1 MNVRVSPMRPPRF
14 SLERESR
21 GHLVLR
27 ARSGAVAHLFVLE
40 EDILRVLVIP
50 PGRRDLPRT
59 WAIAPGADDGPIVG
73 RRRSDLTGFSTPKFL
88 RRENADR
95 LVVATKRIHLTIER
109 TGLLCTW
116 AMRAGKSRWL
126 DAARDRPTRA
136 YNFGWWDDRVYHY
149 LARDPTEK
157 YFGLGEHS
165 GDLDLT
171 GRRLVL
177 SASDALG
184 YNAKSSDPLY
194 KHLPFYLTWRPSTNL
209 AFGIFYDT
217 LSNCAFDFGC
227 ELSAYHGPFRSFI
240 ADHGVLDYYVIAG
253 PSVAEVVRR
262 FTWLTGRPAFLPK
275 WSLGYSA
282 SGMSYSEAPDAQ
294 EQMYKFLDRCARHDV
309 PCDSFHLSSGYTSV
323 GAKRYLFHWNH
334 AKFPDPGRLSSAF
347 LQRGVR
353 LCANLKPWLLRDHP
367 RIGEARRLG
376 LLIRETDKSPAW
388 AQVWGGEGAYLDFTS
403 RRTLRWW
410 KEQVRTALLKR
421 GIAATWNDNNEY
433 EIKSRG
439 ARIEGF
445 GHPRAAIEARPLQ
458 ALLMT
463 RASRDAQREFAPLRR
478 PFVVTRSG
486 GAGVQ
491 RYAQTWSGDNY
502 TSWETLKYNL
512 RMGLSL
518 ALCGVS
524 NTGHDVGGFAGPKPD
539 PELFLR
545 WVQFGIFM
553 PRFSIHSWN
562 DDGTVN
568 EPWMFPQITNQIRD
582 LIRFRY
588 RLLPYFYDLLWRYHR
603 CFEPMVRPM
612 FYDFPHD
619 LRCYEESEQM
629 MVGSALLAAP
639 AVEPGIK
646 SRPVYLPEGA
656 HWYDF
661 WNGRRLAGGQ
671 IVRLAAGRRHP
682 PLLARAGS
690 LVAANLA
697 RQSFDSRD
705 DRRGFY
711 LFPPGGNGSF
721 TATSFE
727 DDGESYAYEDGS
739 FCQWCFDV
747 RCSAK
752 TIRVRVSRKGRLARR
767 WGNLP
772 RLLLPRTESRAVI
785 YRFA

>member
-1 MNVRVSPMRPPRF
+1 VRVSPIRPPRF

-27 ARSGAVAHLFVLE
+27 ASSGATAHLFVLE
-40 EDILRVLVIP
+40 EDILRVLVIS

-59 WAIAPGADDGPIVG
+59 WAVAPGADDGPIAG
-73 RRRSDLTGFSTPKFL
+73 RRRRDLTGFSTPGFL
-88 RRENADR
+88 CHETADR
-95 LVVATKRIHLTIER
+95 LDVATKRIRLTVER
-109 TGLLCTW
+109 TGFLCTW
-116 AMRAGKSRWL
+116 EMRAGGRRWL
-126 DAARDRPTRA
+126 DAARDRPTQA

-149 LARDPTEK
+149 LARDPAEK

-177 SASDALG
+177 RASDALG
-184 YNAKSSDPLY
+184 YSAKSSDPLY
-194 KHLPFYLTWRPSTNL
+194 KHLPFYITWRPSANL

-217 LSNCAFDFGC
+217 FSDCAFDFGC
-227 ELSAYHGPFRSFI
+227 ERSAYHGLFRSFI
-240 ADHGVLDYYVIAG
+240 ADHGILDYYVIAG

-262 FTWLTGRPAFLPK
+262 FTWLTGRPALLPK

-282 SGMSYSEAPDAQ
+282 SGMSYTEAPDAQ
-294 EQMYKFLDRCARHDV
+294 EQMYKFLARCERHGV

-323 GAKRYLFHWNH
+323 GGRRYLFHWNH
-334 AKFPDPGRLSSAF
+334 GKFPDPRRLSSAF
-347 LQRGVR
+347 LQKGVR

-367 RIGEARRLG
+367 RIKEARRLG
-376 LLIRETDKSPAW
+376 LLIRETDGTPAW
-388 AQVWGGEGAYLDFTS
+388 VQVWGGKGAYLDFTS
-403 RRTLRWW
+403 RRTIRWW
-410 KEQVRTALLKR
+410 KEQVKTQLLKR

-433 EIKSRG
+433 EIKSPQ

-445 GHPRAAIEARPLQ
+445 GDRPAAIEARPLQ

-463 RASRDAQREFAPLRR
+463 RASRDAQRESAPSQR

-486 GAGVQ
+486 GAGLQ

-524 NTGHDVGGFAGPKPD
+524 NIGHDVGGFAGPKPD

-553 PRFSIHSWN
+553 PRFVIHSWN

-568 EPWMFPQITNQIRD
+568 EPWMFPRITHHIRD

-588 RLLPYFYDLLWRYHR
+588 KLLPYFYDLLWRYHR
-603 CFEPMVRPM
+603 NFEPMVRPM

-619 LRCYEESEQM
+619 LQCYNESDQM
-629 MVGSALLAAP
+629 MVGTALLAAP
-639 AVEPGIK
+639 AVEPGIR
-646 SRPVYLPEGA
+646 SRLVYLPDSV

-661 WNGRRLAGGQ
+661 WSGRILAGGQ
-671 IVRLAAGRRHP
+671 TIRLSAGPKRP

-711 LFPPGGNGSF
+711 LFPPFGTGSF

-727 DDGESYAYEDGS
+727 DDGESYAYKDGS
-739 FCQWCFDV
+739 FCEWRFDV

-752 TIRVRVSRKGRLARR
+752 TIRVRVSQTGRLARHR
-767 WGNLP
+767 GRLP
-772 RLLLPRTESRAVI
+772 RLLLPRTESRTVI
-785 YRFA
+785 CRLA